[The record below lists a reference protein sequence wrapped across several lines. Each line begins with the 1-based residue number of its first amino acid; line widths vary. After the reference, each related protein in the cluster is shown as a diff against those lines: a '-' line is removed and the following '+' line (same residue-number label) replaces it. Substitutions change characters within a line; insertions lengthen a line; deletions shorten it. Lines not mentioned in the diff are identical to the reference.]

1 MEGQLQPFRK
11 VQKWLQR
18 TQDATQ
24 PHFSAVHQML
34 HKASASAVEWKG
46 SMKGQSRL

>member
-1 MEGQLQPFRK
+1 MEEQLQPFPK
-11 VQKWLQR
+11 VCMWMQSAQH
-18 TQDATQ
+18 ATE

-34 HKASASAVEWKG
+34 HKATANAVKWKG